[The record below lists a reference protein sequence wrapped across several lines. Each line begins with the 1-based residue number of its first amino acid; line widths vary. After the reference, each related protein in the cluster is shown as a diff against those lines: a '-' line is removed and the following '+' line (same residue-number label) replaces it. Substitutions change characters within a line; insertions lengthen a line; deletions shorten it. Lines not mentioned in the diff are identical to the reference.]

1 MSPRLKTLLA
11 LAGSFVLGG
20 GLLYLALRGVD
31 FAAVGEAL
39 RTAAYGWLAP
49 LLGVTLLAHLFRAWR
64 WQLLLEALP
73 EGALPEGALPEGG
86 EAGPRVSLKLAFYS
100 VMIGYMVNY
109 AAPRLGEVARS
120 ANVASQTRLRF
131 SGVFGTVVVE
141 RVLDVLT
148 LGVALL
154 TVLALFGGRLLGVA
168 EVFGANTREALSGMP
183 SVPWTLV
190 LVGLVLAGVGLA
202 WVVRLFYR
210 KRLASGGD
218 ARDGKLLGTL
228 RSFRDG
234 LVSLVRVRQKG
245 RVLLATVGIWFCY
258 LLMADIPLRMLGLA
272 GPFDLGLLDSWAL
285 MNVGAIGMTLP
296 SPGGTGSY
304 HYVTVQTLVHLF
316 GVAETPA
323 ATYALFSHAAQLVL
337 YAVVGFA
344 CLLLQ
349 GTSVRALRSTTA
361 EARASR
367 PAGVPVAEG

>member
-1 MSPRLKTLLA
+1 L
-11 LAGSFVLGG
+11 
-20 GLLYLALRGVD
+20 
-31 FAAVGEAL
+31 EAL
-39 RTAAYGWLAP
+39 PEGALPEGALPEG
-49 LLGVTLLAHLFRAWR
+49 
-64 WQLLLEALP
+64 ALP

-100 VMIGYMVNY
+100 VRIGYMVNY

-120 ANVASQTRLRF
+120 ANVASRTRLRF

-168 EVFGANTREALSGMP
+168 EVFGANTRGALSGMP

-272 GPFDLGLLDSWAL
+272 GPFDLGLLD
-285 MNVGAIGMTLP
+285 
-296 SPGGTGSY
+296 
-304 HYVTVQTLVHLF
+304 
-316 GVAETPA
+316 
-323 ATYALFSHAAQLVL
+323 
-337 YAVVGFA
+337 
-344 CLLLQ
+344 
-349 GTSVRALRSTTA
+349 
-361 EARASR
+361 
-367 PAGVPVAEG
+367 